1 MRGFKFLRS
10 PLAIVLVALFL
21 RLLLIL
27 IRHTYVINDDYW
39 SGFEMANLARSLVQG
54 HGFASP
60 WGGATGPSAWTA
72 PIYPW
77 LIALTFRIFGV
88 FSHGAAL
95 ALLTLNSIF
104 SALTCWTLYRIGR
117 RVFGETVAVCTGW
130 LWALHP
136 ASIYFSVLWIWETS
150 LSAFL
155 LSLVFLVTLEMAED
169 DRLLSWLGYGVLWAA
184 AGLTN
189 PAMLAWL
196 PFSGCWLAYRLHRRG
211 KRFLAPV
218 LLGAFSFWIALMPWE
233 VRNYMVFHQ
242 PILIRSDFGV
252 ELRGGNNSY
261 SDGLW
266 VRSYHPGNNRVLFA
280 QYKSMGE
287 VPFVSLQGRMARQWI
302 MENPGEFLRLTCR
315 RVVYF
320 WTLILEHSHAHQY
333 ARHGY
338 GVSFVVR
345 RPVADPKATSAR
357 LISFPDVTGGLP
369 RDLLHRLPHG
379 ALPTCHRSRIAGS
392 RGVRTRFPDRVAVAN
407 DRGKKS

>member
-169 DRLLSWLGYGVLWAA
+169 DRLLARLRSTVGSRWPNQSGHARVASLLRLL
-184 AGLTN
+184 AGLPATPSRQTVSRACIAWRLQFLDRLDALGGPKLHGVSPTDLN
-189 PAMLAWL
+189 PIGFW
-196 PFSGCWLAYRLHRRG
+196 RG
-211 KRFLAPV
+211 TSWRK
-218 LLGAFSFWIALMPWE
+218 
-233 VRNYMVFHQ
+233 Q
-242 PILIRSDFGV
+242 
-252 ELRGGNNSY
+252 
-261 SDGLW
+261 
-266 VRSYHPGNNRVLFA
+266 
-280 QYKSMGE
+280 
-287 VPFVSLQGRMARQWI
+287 
-302 MENPGEFLRLTCR
+302 
-315 RVVYF
+315 
-320 WTLILEHSHAHQY
+320 LILCRLVGPKLPPRQQQDFAGPVQEHGRSAVREP
-333 ARHGY
+333 ARSNGE
-338 GVSFVVR
+338 
-345 RPVADPKATSAR
+345 AMD
-357 LISFPDVTGGLP
+357 
-369 RDLLHRLPHG
+369 
-379 ALPTCHRSRIAGS
+379 C
-392 RGVRTRFPDRVAVAN
+392 
-407 DRGKKS
+407 